1 MKIIRRLL
9 TTAVLILLTTCGADD
24 ESDSS
29 SASNGPDAKPRI
41 ALVMKSLANEFF
53 VNMANGAQAH
63 QAAHEDQYQLIVNGI
78 RNESDLAQQVSLVDQ
93 MISSGVQAIVIA
105 PADSKALVPALAR
118 AVNAGIVVINIDN
131 RLEPEVLAEYE
142 LEIPFIGPSNREGA
156 KLVADYVLQGLDS
169 DSEVAILEGISSA
182 FNSIQRRT
190 GFEDAVAQA
199 GMTVVSLQS
208 GDWDQTK
215 AAQLTA
221 AILSQFPELD
231 VILAANDNMALGAA
245 SAVGLAAL
253 DHKITIAGFDNI
265 TAIHPLIESGAVAAT
280 VDQFGGQLAV
290 FGIEYALEVMVSGI
304 VLEDKETPLELVT
317 AASLQAA
324 GI

>member
-1 MKIIRRLL
+1 MRTMKKLISA
-9 TTAVLILLTTCGADD
+9 AVLFLLAACGSEETTNSSTVDGGA
-24 ESDSS
+24 
-29 SASNGPDAKPRI
+29 ATKPKV

-53 VNMANGAQAH
+53 VNMANGAEAH
-63 QAAHEDQYQLIVNGI
+63 QAAHSDQYELIVNGI

-118 AVNAGIVVINIDN
+118 AVATGIVVINIDN

-142 LEIPFIGPSNREGA
+142 LRIPFIGPSNREGA
-156 KLVADYVLQGLDS
+156 KLVGDYVLQGLDRG
-169 DSEVAILEGISSA
+169 SEVAILEGISSA

-199 GMTVVSLQS
+199 GMKVATLQS

-215 AAQLTA
+215 AAQLTS

-253 DHKITIAGFDNI
+253 DHKVTIAGFDNI

-280 VDQFGGQLAV
+280 VDQFGDQLAI
-290 FGIEYALEVMVSGI
+290 FGIEYALEI
-304 VLEDKETPLELVT
+304 VANGTVLQDRETPLELVT
-317 AASLQAA
+317 AASLQAN
-324 GI
+324 